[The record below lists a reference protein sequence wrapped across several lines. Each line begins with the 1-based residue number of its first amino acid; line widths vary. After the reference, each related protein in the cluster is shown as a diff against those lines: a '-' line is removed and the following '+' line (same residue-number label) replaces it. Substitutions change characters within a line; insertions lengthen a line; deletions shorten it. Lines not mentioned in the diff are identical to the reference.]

1 MARVLHVTASTY
13 LHGMHCIY
21 GFRVEPEARAH
32 WGEKELKMD
41 EDTQT

>member
-1 MARVLHVTASTY
+1 MLLPLPTYTECIAYMA
-13 LHGMHCIY
+13 
-21 GFRVEPEARAH
+21 FRVEPEVRAH